1 MIKAFL
7 SKHPYKLL
15 LVLFAFVLY
24 GNTLF
29 NGYSLDDEFVT
40 GPKNITAKGF
50 QAIPRVFKTFH
61 VIDESGNKYEY
72 RPMVKVSFAIESG
85 LWGQNVFMS
94 HFVNIV
100 LYTVCLL
107 LLFKLLQL
115 ILVNTSEFVIFS
127 VVLVFEFLPIHS
139 EVVAS
144 LKNRDVMLSFIF
156 SVLAFI
162 CFLKFFDFRKWYHL
176 VLAFCCLALA
186 FLSKFDVLP
195 FLAIIPF
202 VGYVRNK
209 IDFKIIALI
218 IVFFV
223 AAYYSYKITKNLM
236 FDKEQVKGSRIY
248 QYFENPLYFK
258 FEFVD
263 RLTAGFNSLGF
274 YVLMLFLPI
283 KMACYYGFNT
293 IPVYDFTSVYAL
305 VGIVCGTWLIWQ
317 FYKRF
322 HKPDMLWYGILFF
335 AGSISMYLNVVA
347 PAAGIVAD
355 RFVFFASIGFCLMVV
370 FGLFFYKNTNVKI
383 AHHKDLKSTQ
393 KLVGLVCLLIF
404 AGMIVKRNSEWKSK
418 LVLFESDVKKYPNS
432 VKLSLL
438 SSAQV
443 MIHINDKSDVI
454 PDNQKLQ
461 KVRNAEK
468 ALLNA
473 IKVDPTCDVCYNN
486 IAHILLSV
494 ENDPA
499 SAMPYLMEGFKRDS
513 TKKETA
519 CNIGIALYRLGKPL
533 DAKKYLIKAIELDV
547 RHEFTVPYEVLQD
560 LYMKTNPDEGVSYFA
575 NELKKGH
582 HQEFLNVLLGKS
594 YFEAGDTL
602 NSIKYYQQALAINPN
617 NQTVSD
623 FVTDLE
629 VKFHKKAW

>member
-85 LWGQNVFMS
+85 LWGQNVRLS
-94 HFVNIV
+94 HLINIL
-100 LYTVCLL
+100 LYVACLM
-107 LLFKLLQL
+107 LLFKLMQL
-115 ILVNTSEFVIFS
+115 IFVNVSEFVIFS
-127 VVLVFEFLPIHS
+127 IVLLFEFLPIHA

-156 SVLAFI
+156 SLLAFI
-162 CFLKFFDFRKWYHL
+162 CFLKFFDTKKWFQL
-176 VLAFCCLALA
+176 LFSFLFLALA

-195 FLAIIPF
+195 FLVIIPF
-202 VGYVRNK
+202 VGYARNK
-209 IDFKIIALI
+209 IEIKTIVVIV
-218 IVFFV
+218 VFFV
-223 AAYYSYKITKNLM
+223 AAYYSYKVTKNLM
-236 FDKEQVKGSRIY
+236 FNREELRSTRIY

-258 FEFVD
+258 FTLFD
-263 RLTAGFNSLGF
+263 RLAAGLNSLGF
-274 YVLMLFLPI
+274 YVIMLILPL

-293 IPVYDFTSVYAL
+293 IPVYSFASLYSI
-305 VGIVCGTWLIWQ
+305 VGLGSAVWLIWK
-317 FYKRF
+317 FYKGF
-322 HKPDMLWYGILFF
+322 KKPDMLWYGILFF
-335 AGSISMYLNVVA
+335 GASLSMYANIVT

-355 RFVFFASIGFCLMVV
+355 RFAFFASIGFCLIVIYA
-370 FGLFFYKNTNVKI
+370 LCFYKNPNLKI
-383 AHHKDLKSTQ
+383 VRLNDLKPTQ
-393 KLVGLVCLLIF
+393 KVIGIISLLVF
-404 AGMIVKRNSEWKSK
+404 TGMVIKRNGEWKSK
-418 LVLFESDVKKYPNS
+418 LTLFESDIKKYPNS

-438 SSAQV
+438 ASSQV

-468 ALLNA
+468 VLLNA

-499 SAMPYLMEGFKRDS
+499 SALPYLMEGFKRDS

-519 CNIGIALYRLGKPL
+519 CNIGIAYYRLGKAE
-533 DAKKYLIKAIELDV
+533 DAKPYLFKAIELDKK
-547 RHEFTVPYEVLQD
+547 HEFTVPYEVLQD
-560 LYMKTNPDEGVSYFA
+560 LYMKTSPNEGVRFFA
-575 NELKKGH
+575 KELEKGH
-582 HQEFLNVLLGKS
+582 HAEFLNVLLGKS

-617 NQTVSD
+617 NQMVSD